1 MTTPNSQL
9 PAPNVQFAR
18 LVRVR
23 SMYLARQVALV
34 VAALFACAGPAAAQ
48 EPAWLHEM
56 VEQITQQVRT
66 QTADIAAQARE
77 QARAA
82 AQQERERAAAE
93 RQARRDAHRGPE
105 QTETFSR
112 TVRIGRNGT
121 FDLSNVS
128 GDVTVTGGGG
138 DDVRIEATKR
148 VRTNEADAKA
158 LLQAIQIQI
167 TERSGFV
174 DVRTDLPRRRNWSGG
189 VDYTIALPSGANVT
203 LRTVSGDLR
212 MSNVRGELRAETVS
226 GNIVASQ
233 LGRVRMLKAVSGDI
247 QITDAEGGELTA
259 GTVSGDVI
267 ARGVRVKAIDL
278 ESVSGDLRFT
288 DVESERVNLRTINGD
303 IEYSGR
309 LARSGRY
316 DMQSHSGDIRLVPT
330 GNPGF
335 DVDANTFSGDIRSDF
350 QLRAGAQLTNATG
363 RRGGNRSLRGAVGDA
378 SAILTLRSFN
388 GDIVIS
394 RP

>member
-1 MTTPNSQL
+1 MTTPNCQL
-9 PAPNVQFAR
+9 PTPR
-18 LVRVR
+18 
-23 SMYLARQVALV
+23 VALV
-34 VAALFACAGPAAAQ
+34 VAALLACAGPAAAQ

-56 VEQITQQVRT
+56 VEQIAQQVRT
-66 QTADIAAQARE
+66 QTADIVAQARE

-93 RQARRDAHRGPE
+93 RQARRDARRGPE

-128 GDVTVTGGGG
+128 GDVIVTGGGG
-138 DDVRIEATKR
+138 DDVRIDATKR

-174 DVRTDLPRRRNWSGG
+174 DVRTELPRRRNWSGG
-189 VDYTIALPSGANVT
+189 VDYTIALPSSANVT

-226 GNIVASQ
+226 GNVVASQ

-288 DVESERVNLRTINGD
+288 DVESDRVNLRTINGD
-303 IEYSGR
+303 IEYTGR

-350 QLRAGAQLTNATG
+350 QLRTGTQLTNATG

>member
-1 MTTPNSQL
+1 
-9 PAPNVQFAR
+9 
-18 LVRVR
+18 
-23 SMYLARQVALV
+23 
-34 VAALFACAGPAAAQ
+34 
-48 EPAWLHEM
+48 M

-82 AQQERERAAAE
+82 AQQERERATAE
-93 RQARRDAHRGPE
+93 RQARRDARRGPE
-105 QTETFSR
+105 QTEAFSR

-138 DDVRIEATKR
+138 DDVRINATKR
-148 VRTNEADAKA
+148 VRGNEADAKA

-167 TERSGFV
+167 TERSGLV
-174 DVRTDLPRRRNWSGG
+174 EVRTELPRRRNWSGG
-189 VDYTIALPSGANVT
+189 VDYTIALPNSANVT
-203 LRTVSGDLR
+203 LRTVSGDLNIA
-212 MSNVRGELRAETVS
+212 NVRGELRAETVS
-226 GNIVASQ
+226 GDVVASQ
-233 LGRVRMLKAVSGDI
+233 LGRVRTLKAVSGDI
-247 QITDAEGGELTA
+247 QITDVEGGELTA

-267 ARGVRVKAIDL
+267 ARGLRVKAIDL
-278 ESVSGDLRFT
+278 ESVSGDVRFT
-288 DVESERVNLRTINGD
+288 DVESDRVHLRTINGD
-303 IEYSGR
+303 IEYNGR

-350 QLRAGAQLTNATG
+350 ELRTGAQVTSASD

-388 GDIVIS
+388 GDIVIT